1 LQEKEAFMVNKS
13 AKTGLSA
20 LLAATVLTGPFAAVP
35 QAAHALTVEDVSADD
50 TDTDEETEYTIEF
63 EIDKELKAGDEI
75 IVKFPAEYKV
85 YKSLKRSDV
94 SLEDDRGGTIDIKS
108 VSVSKTTVYVTV
120 DERVKAGTTL
130 TLTVD
135 KITNPKSKDE
145 YTIKVETSNES
156 SKSHK
161 ISIGK
166 STSSSKTFEVGQ
178 SSHEAGAATSLT
190 LGKISLSS
198 SDKLKKGKYIYV
210 DFPAKDMLPK
220 SIDRADV
227 KVNGYK
233 AQNVSVTDSDTVR
246 IEVPS
251 GADGDNYIKLEFA
264 TSADIQN
271 PSEAGTGYVYKVSYN
286 SRTYQSEKVEV
297 KASKRASFDVALSD
311 KAPGARSSYRMDLDL
326 DAKVSAGTDIT
337 VEFPSADMVPPFI
350 SDYAVTVNG
359 EQASNVGVSGGKVSF
374 RTPSRFTSSSKLSI
388 VFGLEA
394 FVTNPKTAGT
404 YEMVVTVD
412 KKKYWSKPF
421 DITGSAAPATPVAV
435 DNSTATVGLT
445 KTAAQAVTGLQVGI
459 KALGVPLVRNKDFVE
474 IVLPLEFR
482 VPAYIQPNSVTVNG
496 VAAAYVGVRGQN
508 LLVYPAQDIPVGV
521 PVQVNVLESAG
532 IAAPAAP
539 GTYSIG
545 VYSSEEP
552 GLLFARPVT
561 VVSPNGVSFK
571 ANVASFT
578 KQGKTQALA
587 AAPFT
592 VNGHTLMPA
601 SFFRDALGMSVTW
614 TKTSARIVSGGTTIQ
629 FTVGSKT
636 ATVNGKAVTLPV
648 AVQAR
653 NNMPVVPLRFVA
665 ERTQYKITYYNGNYT
680 VYK

>member
-1 LQEKEAFMVNKS
+1 MVNKS

-135 KITNPKSKDE
+135 KITNPKSKDD

-474 IVLPLEFR
+474 IVLPLDFR

>member
-1 LQEKEAFMVNKS
+1 MNKS

-135 KITNPKSKDE
+135 KITNPKSKDD

-474 IVLPLEFR
+474 IVLPLDFR

>member
-135 KITNPKSKDE
+135 KITNPKSKDD

>member
-1 LQEKEAFMVNKS
+1 MVNKS

-135 KITNPKSKDE
+135 KITNPKSKDD

>member
-1 LQEKEAFMVNKS
+1 MVNKS

-20 LLAATVLTGPFAAVP
+20 LLAVTVLTGPFAAVP
-35 QAAHALTVEDVSADD
+35 QTVHALTVEDVSADD
-50 TDTDEETEYTIEF
+50 PDTDEETEYTIEI
-63 EIDKELKAGDEI
+63 EIDKDLKAGDEI
-75 IVKFPAEYKV
+75 IVKFPSDYKV

-94 SLEDDRGGTIDIKS
+94 SLEDDRGRSIDIKS
-108 VSVSKTTVYVTV
+108 VSVSKTTVKVKV
-120 DERVKAGTTL
+120 DERVKADTTL
-130 TLTVD
+130 TLTID
-135 KITNPKSKDE
+135 KITNPKSKGD

-156 SKSHK
+156 SKSYK
-161 ISIGK
+161 VSVGK
-166 STSSSKTFEVGQ
+166 SSSSNKTSSKSFEVSQ
-178 SSHEAGAATSLT
+178 SSQDAGASTSLT
-190 LGKISLSS
+190 LGKISLSK

-220 SIDRADV
+220 SIDKSDV
-227 KVNGYK
+227 KVNSYK

-271 PSEAGTGYVYKVSYN
+271 PSEAGTSYVYKVSYN
-286 SRTYQSEKVEV
+286 NRTYESEKVEI
-297 KASKRASFDVALSD
+297 KDSKKASFDVALSD
-311 KAPGARSSYRMDLDL
+311 KAPGARSSYRMDLNL
-326 DAKVSAGTDIT
+326 SAKVSGGTDIT
-337 VEFPSADMVPPFI
+337 VEFPSVDMVPPFI
-350 SDYAVTVNG
+350 SESAIKVNG
-359 EQASNVGVSGGKVSF
+359 EQVTNVGVSGGKVSF
-374 RTPSRFTSSSKLSI
+374 RTPSRFSSSSKLSI
-388 VFGLEA
+388 EFGLDA
-394 FVTNPKTAGT
+394 FVTNPKTAGS
-404 YEMVVTVD
+404 YELVVTVD

-421 DITGSAAPATPVAV
+421 DITGMAVPAAPVAV

-459 KALGVPLVRNKDFVE
+459 KALGMPLEKNKGFVE

-496 VAAAYVGVRGQN
+496 VAAAYVGVRGKN
-508 LLVYPAQDIPVGV
+508 VLVYPAQDLPVNV
-521 PVQVNVLESAG
+521 PVQINVLESAG

-545 VYSSEEP
+545 VYTSEQQ
-552 GLLFARPVT
+552 GVLFSRPVT
-561 VVSPNGVSFK
+561 IVSPNGVSFK
-571 ANVASFT
+571 GNVASFT

-614 TKTSARIVSGGTTIQ
+614 TKSSARIVSGGTTIQ

>member
-1 LQEKEAFMVNKS
+1 MVNKS

-135 KITNPKSKDE
+135 KITNPKSKDD

-337 VEFPSADMVPPFI
+337 VEFPSANMVPPFI

-665 ERTQYKITYYNGNYT
+665 EQTQYKITYYNGNYT

>member
-1 LQEKEAFMVNKS
+1 MVNKS

-135 KITNPKSKDE
+135 KITNPKSKDD

-178 SSHEAGAATSLT
+178 SSHEAGAATSLI

>member
-1 LQEKEAFMVNKS
+1 MVNKS

-135 KITNPKSKDE
+135 KITNPKSKDD

-198 SDKLKKGKYIYV
+198 SDKVKKGKYIYV

-474 IVLPLEFR
+474 IVLPLDFR

>member
-1 LQEKEAFMVNKS
+1 MVNKS

-135 KITNPKSKDE
+135 KITNPKSKDD

-198 SDKLKKGKYIYV
+198 SDKVKKGKYIYV

-326 DAKVSAGTDIT
+326 DAKVSVGTDIT

-421 DITGSAAPATPVAV
+421 DITGSAVPATPVAV

>member
-1 LQEKEAFMVNKS
+1 MVNKS

-233 AQNVSVTDSDTVR
+233 AQNASVTDSDTVR